1 MKYVGDLISQSRRDS
16 NNTDTTGISTE
27 DFLRYAN
34 YGQEGIFGKIL
45 QTSPM
50 SFQAESEISIVA
62 EQEAYSIPDN
72 VYLGE
77 RIVNVEFSS
86 SGLERDY
93 FKLFEV
99 ALSFRNTYPSLRPQN
114 YIRRNGQVL
123 LRPTPSQ
130 SGGTLRVTYERQID
144 ALDVRRGQVNGTP
157 SGATID
163 LTHGTFL
170 APSAADEALLVA
182 NAYVCISDAF
192 GNVMLRNGVVSSYN
206 AGTDVITLA
215 ANVSTYLVGTY
226 ALANLADGYLTIGPY
241 TTTHSKL
248 KDVCER
254 YLVAYMNWKALS
266 RDAATREKSELF
278 REEKL
283 DLEREIVESYRM
295 PDKDEDSIQLENPDL
310 MLV

>member
-1 MKYVGDLISQSRRDS
+1 MKYVGDLISESRRDS

-34 YGQEGIFGKIL
+34 YGQEAIFGKIL

-50 SFQAESEISIVA
+50 SFQAESAISIVA
-62 EQEAYSIPDN
+62 DQEAYDIPDN

-77 RIVNVEFSS
+77 RIVNVEYSAT
-86 SGLERDY
+86 GLTRDY
-93 FKLFEV
+93 FKLYEV
-99 ALSFRNTYPSLRPQN
+99 SLSFRNTYPSLRPQN
-114 YIRRNGQVL
+114 YIRRNGQML
-123 LRPTPSQ
+123 LRPTPNQ
-130 SGGTLRVTYERQID
+130 SGGTLRVTYERQ
-144 ALDVRRGQVNGTP
+144 LDSVDTRRGQVNGTP
-157 SGATID
+157 SGAVID
-163 LTHGTFL
+163 LTHGTFG
-170 APSAADEALLVA
+170 APSTTDEALLVA
-182 NAYVCISDAF
+182 NAYICISDAF
-192 GNVMLRNGVVSSYN
+192 GNVMLRNGLVSSYV
-206 AGTDVITLA
+206 AGTDALTLA

-226 ALANLADGYLTIGPY
+226 TLANLADGYLTIGKY

-248 KDVCER
+248 KKVCER

-278 REEKL
+278 REEKM
-283 DLEREIVESYRM
+283 DLEKEIVESYKL

>member
-1 MKYVGDLISQSRRDS
+1 MKYIGDIISEARRDS

-27 DFLRYAN
+27 DFLRWAN
-34 YGQEGIFGKIL
+34 YGQEAIFGKIL

-62 EQEAYSIPDN
+62 EQEAYDIPDN

-86 SGLERDY
+86 SGLSRDY
-93 FKLFEV
+93 FKLYEV
-99 ALSFRNTYPSLRPQN
+99 SLSFRNTYPSLRPQN

-123 LRPTPSQ
+123 LRPTPNQ
-130 SGGTLRVTYERQID
+130 TGGTLRVTYERQID
-144 ALDVRRGQVNGTP
+144 SIDVRRGQVNGTP
-157 SGATID
+157 SGAIID
-163 LTHGTFL
+163 LTNSTFG

-182 NAYVCISDAF
+182 NAYICISDAF
-192 GNVMLRNGVVSSYN
+192 GNVMLRNGKVSSYT
-206 AGTDVITLA
+206 AGTDSLTLA

-226 ALANLADGYLTIGPY
+226 TLADLANGYMTIGQY

-248 KDVCER
+248 KKVCER
-254 YLVAYMNWKALS
+254 YLVSYMCWKALA

-278 REEKL
+278 REEKAA
-283 DLEREIVESYRM
+283 LEIEITKSYEM

>member
-1 MKYVGDLISQSRRDS
+1 MSDLISESRRDS

-34 YGQEGIFGKIL
+34 YGQEAIFGKIL

-62 EQEAYSIPDN
+62 DQEAYDIPDN

-77 RIVNVEFSS
+77 RIVNVEYSAT
-86 SGLERDY
+86 GLTRDY
-93 FKLFEV
+93 FKLYEV
-99 ALSFRNTYPSLRPQN
+99 SLSFRNTYPSLRPQN
-114 YIRRNGQVL
+114 YIRRNGQIL
-123 LRPTPSQ
+123 LRPTPNQ
-130 SGGTLRVTYERQID
+130 SGGTLRVTYERQ
-144 ALDVRRGQVNGTP
+144 LDSVDTRRGQVNGTP
-157 SGATID
+157 SGAVID
-163 LTHGTFL
+163 LTHGTFG
-170 APSAADEALLVA
+170 APSTTDEALLVA

-192 GNVMLRNGVVSSYN
+192 GNVMLRNGLVSSYV
-206 AGTDVITLA
+206 AGTDALTLA
-215 ANVSTYLVGTY
+215 ANVSTYLVGSYT
-226 ALANLADGYLTIGPY
+226 LANLADGYLTIGQY

-248 KDVCER
+248 KKVCER

-278 REEKL
+278 REEKM
-283 DLEREIVESYRM
+283 DLEKEIVESYKL

>member
-1 MKYVGDLISQSRRDS
+1 
-16 NNTDTTGISTE
+16 
-27 DFLRYAN
+27 
-34 YGQEGIFGKIL
+34 
-45 QTSPM
+45 
-50 SFQAESEISIVA
+50 
-62 EQEAYSIPDN
+62 
-72 VYLGE
+72 
-77 RIVNVEFSS
+77 
-86 SGLERDY
+86 
-93 FKLFEV
+93 
-99 ALSFRNTYPSLRPQN
+99 
-114 YIRRNGQVL
+114 
-123 LRPTPSQ
+123 
-130 SGGTLRVTYERQID
+130 
-144 ALDVRRGQVNGTP
+144 
-157 SGATID
+157 
-163 LTHGTFL
+163 
-170 APSAADEALLVA
+170 
-182 NAYVCISDAF
+182 
-192 GNVMLRNGVVSSYN
+192 MLRNGVVSSYN

-226 ALANLADGYLTIGPY
+226 TLANLADGYLTIGAY